1 MYIYMPNPRL
11 ERNQE
16 RDIAFTDAE
25 LIERARALAPRIAA
39 RAAEAEGLRK
49 PHDDSIRDLIE
60 AGIIQMFVPK
70 RWGGSEASLS
80 TMLEVVE
87 IISAACPSTGWIA
100 AFYVSHNIYVA
111 KFPEETQEELFGPTG
126 YTLLPA
132 ASAADMKAT
141 KVDGGWMVSGR
152 AAWGSGV
159 MHADWVLMS
168 GLAEDGPR
176 SFLMPIDKVEV
187 IDVWHYAGMAGTGS
201 NDYRATN
208 LFVPDRHAI
217 RGADFHGGA
226 TDGSRLHANPLFSI
240 PFLVSAYCTI
250 VPVLTGTLLGAL
262 NAYEEVVER
271 RIRNFSGIVLKDQQ
285 HAHVTLGD
293 FRISTQAARDLARS
307 LYQRVETQLPRAPFT
322 LEDRLLLKGQAAYI
336 SKHCRETG
344 NRMMAAA
351 GASSFHVEQTLQRH
365 WRDLNTVC
373 SHAFWDWDVTCE
385 LTGRQ
390 RLGLEIKYPLV

>member
-1 MYIYMPNPRL
+1 MAY
-11 ERNQE
+11 
-16 RDIAFTDAE
+16 TDAE
-25 LIERARALAPRIAA
+25 LIERARALAPGIAA
-39 RAAEAEGLRK
+39 RAAETEALRR
-49 PHDDSIRDLIE
+49 PHDDSIRELIE

-80 TMLEVVE
+80 TMMEVVE

-100 AFYVSHNIYVA
+100 AFYISHNIYVA

-132 ASAADMKAT
+132 ASAPDMKAK
-141 KVDGGWMVSGR
+141 KVEDGWIVSGR

-187 IDVWHYAGMAGTGS
+187 IDVWNYTGMAGTGS
-201 NDYRATN
+201 NDYRATD

-226 TDGSRLHANPLFSI
+226 TDGSRLHANPLFSV

-250 VPVLTGTLLGAL
+250 VPVLTGTLIGAL
-262 NAYEEVVER
+262 RAYEDVVER
-271 RIRNFSGIVLKDQQ
+271 RVRNFSGIVLKDQQ

-293 FRISTQAARDLARS
+293 FRISTLAAADLARA
-307 LYQRVETQLPRAPFT
+307 LYGRADAILNSRPFT
-322 LEDRLLLKGQAAYI
+322 LEDRLQLKGQAAYV
-336 SKHCRETG
+336 SKHSRETA
-344 NRMMAAA
+344 NRIMAAA
-351 GASSFHVEQTLQRH
+351 GASSFHVEQPLQRF

-373 SHAFWDWDVTCE
+373 SHAFWDWDITSE

-390 RLGLEIKYPLV
+390 RLGLPLNYPLV

>member
-1 MYIYMPNPRL
+1 MYINMQIRAPDLNW
-11 ERNQE
+11 ES
-16 RDIAFTDAE
+16 DMAFTDAE
-25 LIERARALAPRIAA
+25 LVERARALAPRIAA
-39 RAAEAEGLRK
+39 RAAETEALRK
-49 PHDDSIRDLIE
+49 PHDDSIRDLID

-70 RWGGSEASLS
+70 RWGGSEARLS

-87 IISAACPSTGWIA
+87 IISAACPSIGWIA
-100 AFYVSHNIYVA
+100 AFYISHNIYVA

-126 YTLLPA
+126 YTMLPA
-132 ASAADMKAT
+132 ASAADMKAS
-141 KVDGGWMVSGR
+141 KVDDGWVVSGR

-176 SFLMPIDKVEV
+176 SFLMPIDAVEV
-187 IDVWHYAGMAGTGS
+187 IDVWTYTGMAGTGS

-208 LFVPDRHAI
+208 VFVPDRHAI
-217 RGADFHGGA
+217 RGADFHGGV
-226 TDGSRLHANPLFSI
+226 TDGSRLHANPLFSV

-250 VPVLTGTLLGAL
+250 VPVLTGALLGAL
-262 NAYEEVVER
+262 KAYEEVVER
-271 RIRNFSGIVLKDQQ
+271 RVRNFSGVVLKDQQ

-293 FRISTQAARDLARS
+293 FQISTLAATDLARAI
-307 LYQRVETQLPRAPFT
+307 YRRADSILHSRPFT
-322 LEDRLLLKGQAAYI
+322 TEDRLGLKGQAAYI
-336 SKHCRETG
+336 SRHCRETA

-351 GASSFHVEQTLQRH
+351 GASSFHVQQPLQRH

-373 SHAFWDWDVTCE
+373 SHAFWDWDITCE

-390 RLGLEIKYPLV
+390 HLGLPLKHPLV